1 MTLGAPVPYRCLGG
15 LTRAVVDDGVEG
27 VVGGVG
33 EVHTRVSPVLTLLNH
48 GQSRRLCDESSWR
61 ITVG

>member
-33 EVHTRVSPVLTLLNH
+33 EVHT
-48 GQSRRLCDESSWR
+48 
-61 ITVG
+61 

>member
-27 VVGGVG
+27 MVGGVG
-33 EVHTRVSPVLTLLNH
+33 EVYT
-48 GQSRRLCDESSWR
+48 
-61 ITVG
+61 